1 MDSVRIKIFDKDQ
14 LYIDLALH
22 NKEIKVLQRGTST
35 FLDTILQINITY
47 ERLYDF
53 LNSRINPK
61 KPYLSDILL
70 DIEKTNGLKV
80 YEDNIS
86 VKVEFLTIKNNDFV
100 EISKNLS
107 KLAHQEQYDKAGQE
121 YYKHPIAVA
130 NIIEFEMESELS
142 KLDYSNRTKQ
152 EVLDILIATAFLHDI
167 IEDTMFTADDL
178 INNEIPY
185 EVVELVHLLTRK
197 RDITYFEYIEL
208 ISKNKLA
215 TIVKIADIKHNL
227 DLRRFNDNKVEIN
240 DSLIKR
246 YTKASNILYNSLNKH

>member
-14 LYIDLALH
+14 LYIDLVMH
-22 NKEIKVLQRGTST
+22 NKEIQVLQRFPSF
-35 FLDTILQINITY
+35 FLDTILQIDITY

-53 LNSRINPK
+53 LNSRINSQK
-61 KPYLSDILL
+61 LNISDILL
-70 DIEKTNGLKV
+70 DIEKTNGSKV

-86 VKVEFLTIKNNDFV
+86 VKVEHLSIKNNDFV

-107 KLAHQEQYDKAGQE
+107 KSAHKGQYDKAGQE

-130 NIIEFEMESELS
+130 NIIKFEMESELS

-152 EVLDILIATAFLHDI
+152 EVLNILIATAFLHDI

-178 INNEIPY
+178 INNEIPV

-227 DLRRFNDNKVEIN
+227 DINRFGVNYKIN
-240 DSLIKR
+240 ESLINR
-246 YTKASNILYNSLNKH
+246 YIKAINILNTSL